1 MVPPCF
7 DVVSFTLSPCLHRA
21 GEQAKGE
28 MNWRIQAGFAD
39 YGGYLD
45 EGIGNSVKMYLSCFE
60 FAINSMVMGYG
71 VTYVLKAYVDDRK
84 LRKLRV

>member
-1 MVPPCF
+1 M
-7 DVVSFTLSPCLHRA
+7 
-21 GEQAKGE
+21 
-28 MNWRIQAGFAD
+28 
-39 YGGYLD
+39 D

-71 VTYVLKAYVDDRK
+71 VTYVLKAYVDDSK